1 MSTPTKSFICLA
13 LSLVLLALAG
23 PVGAQGFKWWQNGRF
38 QKELGL
44 TDEQVARLEGIFQ
57 TTSPTMRA
65 QKNALERLEDTLSK
79 VIADPA
85 SDEAAV
91 LQASDRVEAARGE
104 LSRTRTLMLY
114 RMRRVLSNEQN
125 EKMKQLHEKGVDR
138 DGRPRGGPS
147 RRPPVHNHS

>member
-1 MSTPTKSFICLA
+1 
-13 LSLVLLALAG
+13 LSLVLLGLAG
-23 PVGAQGFKWWQNGRF
+23 PVRAQGFKWWQNTRF
-38 QKELGL
+38 QRELGL
-44 TDEQVARLEGIFQ
+44 TDEQVTRLEGIFQ

-65 QKNALERLEDTLSK
+65 QKNALDRLEDTLSK

-147 RRPPVHNHS
+147 RRPPVHDRS